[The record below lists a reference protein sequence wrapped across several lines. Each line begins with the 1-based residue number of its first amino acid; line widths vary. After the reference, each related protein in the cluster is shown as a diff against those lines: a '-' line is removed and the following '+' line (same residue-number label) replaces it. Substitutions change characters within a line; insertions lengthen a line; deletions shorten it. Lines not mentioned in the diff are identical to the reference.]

1 MTGMRW
7 SLPFLFVLYVALVP
21 AAGAAPARKAPAPA
35 APAKTVCTITV
46 NSADEKEAFRRHLP
60 ASRHRFVEL
69 VERGRSDWL
78 SAACKANVRCDV
90 LVVSGH
96 FDGANE
102 FFSDQ
107 LEVREFLPITELE
120 RVSCSASCPT
130 LFSQLKEVH
139 LYGCN
144 TLNPA
149 PQSSASAE
157 VVRSLVREGRSA
169 KEAQRALQSLSA
181 AHGESSR
188 ERMRQIFSGVPVI
201 YGFPSAAP
209 LGAIAGP
216 TLDRFLRAGGT
227 RDVGSG
233 HPSGRLLGH
242 FAPFAMTSASG
253 IGADDPQAGAR
264 ADMCRFA
271 DDRQSGAQRLDFVHE
286 LLQRHTGE
294 SRLYLDRML
303 RLTATLD
310 DRTRRTPAVAKAL
323 AEIAADDES
332 RARFLDF
339 ARNAEQ
345 WPVRVRMLDLARDLG
360 WLSEADRWAERAR
373 MLGDLQARAVVGV
386 PEVDLA
392 CQLNQDRELEGI
404 FKRRLPP
411 GSAQDDVAHAAVRAC
426 LGSDEGRARTLAA
439 LAGTDEADVRAA
451 QAFLRHRPI
460 TDTAE
465 LRRVANAIAGMA
477 PGDAQV
483 RALEVLGRH
492 YLSDR
497 QVLTLLVRLFTET
510 PSWEVQDAIAGILI
524 RADRRTVAGLPL
536 ENALRQHR
544 RKAPRGDT
552 LVDAL
557 LRRYAPS

>member
-1 MTGMRW
+1 
-7 SLPFLFVLYVALVP
+7 
-21 AAGAAPARKAPAPA
+21 
-35 APAKTVCTITV
+35 
-46 NSADEKEAFRRHLP
+46 
-60 ASRHRFVEL
+60 
-69 VERGRSDWL
+69 
-78 SAACKANVRCDV
+78 
-90 LVVSGH
+90 
-96 FDGANE
+96 
-102 FFSDQ
+102 
-107 LEVREFLPITELE
+107 
-120 RVSCSASCPT
+120 
-130 LFSQLKEVH
+130 
-139 LYGCN
+139 
-144 TLNPA
+144 
-149 PQSSASAE
+149 
-157 VVRSLVREGRSA
+157 
-169 KEAQRALQSLSA
+169 
-181 AHGESSR
+181 
-188 ERMRQIFSGVPVI
+188 
-201 YGFPSAAP
+201 
-209 LGAIAGP
+209 
-216 TLDRFLRAGGT
+216 
-227 RDVGSG
+227 
-233 HPSGRLLGH
+233 
-242 FAPFAMTSASG
+242 
-253 IGADDPQAGAR
+253 
-264 ADMCRFA
+264 
-271 DDRQSGAQRLDFVHE
+271 
-286 LLQRHTGE
+286 
-294 SRLYLDRML
+294 
-303 RLTATLD
+303 
-310 DRTRRTPAVAKAL
+310 
-323 AEIAADDES
+323 
-332 RARFLDF
+332 
-339 ARNAEQ
+339 
-345 WPVRVRMLDLARDLG
+345 MLDLARDLG

-373 MLGDLQARAVVGV
+373 MLGDLQARALVGV